1 MESNMNQEQGNKKT
15 FNDSHPFLH
24 YLKGRLV
31 DYVDPI
37 TKKRWTGH
45 VAMFYKDTKR
55 VRIDWDNGATTY
67 HDFSVDSKWIFKTVK
82 EKEH

>member
-1 MESNMNQEQGNKKT
+1 MESNTHQEQGNKKT
-15 FNDSHPFLH
+15 FNDDYPFIH

-55 VRIDWDNGATTY
+55 IRIDWDNGATTY
-67 HDFSVDSKWIFKTVK
+67 HDFSVDSKWIFNVK
-82 EKEH
+82 ERVH